1 MIKAFRNHSKWWS
14 QRKIDWNESYL
25 STANHP
31 HRDII
36 VQVLKTFQWRSLW
49 EIGCASGPNLL
60 KIHANFPN
68 VELGGNDL
76 NADAIEL
83 AKKTFKG
90 GIFEVSSAD
99 EICMSDKACDV
110 ILTDVTLI
118 YVGPTKIKK
127 TLREFKRM
135 ARNRIILVEFNSTS
149 WWKRLKLRVMDGYFA
164 HNYKK
169 LLTELDFFDIII
181 TKIPVKYYPGAGS
194 NHKDFISL
202 ITART

>member
-1 MIKAFRNHSKWWS
+1 MRLFNNHKKYWTN
-14 QRKIDWNESYL
+14 RVLDWDKEYL
-25 STANHP
+25 ATANHP

-49 EIGCASGPNLL
+49 EVGCASGPNLL
-60 KIHANFPN
+60 KIHANFPQA
-68 VELGGNDL
+68 ELGGNDL

-90 GIFEVSSAD
+90 APFEVSSA
-99 EICMSDKACDV
+99 ENICMSDGATDV

-118 YVGPTKIKK
+118 YVSPFKIKK

-149 WWKRLKLRVMDGYFA
+149 WWKRLKLRVTSGYNA
-164 HNYKK
+164 YDYKK
-169 LLTELDFFDIII
+169 LLQSLDFYDILI
-181 TKIPVKYYPGAGS
+181 TKIPIRYYPDAGS
-194 NHKDFISL
+194 NHKDFISV

>member
-1 MIKAFRNHSKWWS
+1 MRFFNNHKKYWTE
-14 QRKIDWNESYL
+14 RKINWQTSYL
-25 STANHP
+25 DTANHP

-49 EIGCASGPNLL
+49 EVGCASGPNLL
-60 KIHANFPN
+60 KIHANFPQA
-68 VELGGNDL
+68 ELGGNDL

-83 AKKTFKG
+83 AKKTFRG

-149 WWKRLKLRVMDGYFA
+149 WWKRLKTKIMDGYNVY
-164 HNYKK
+164 NYRT
-169 LLTELDFFDIII
+169 LLENLGYYDILI

-194 NHKDFISL
+194 NHKDFISI